1 MLTFKLT
8 QDSKPFVK
16 DGKGEQIVDF
26 IEKDVIASTEG
37 YNPIVIDY
45 FIVGAD
51 DEMRIDVIAQK
62 MYGYLD
68 NVEAILKF
76 NEISNPFAIQE
87 GDFLYT
93 FDVPSMIRNLR
104 PGNAVKNNR
113 EDIRDQYIT
122 PEKKSNV
129 DPALRDFDKRNTPR
143 KASPA
148 KGNQP
153 ALPPNYAAFGDTEL
167 QIRNGKIVFGP
178 NVTKID
184 EDCDK
189 PLSKSEFI
197 SRLIKNRLNNK

>member
-1 MLTFKLT
+1 MLTFRLT

-16 DGKGEQIVDF
+16 DGNGEEIVDF
-26 IEKDVIASTEG
+26 IQKDVVVSTEG
-37 YNPIVIDY
+37 YAPTVIDY

-51 DEMRIDVIAQK
+51 DEMRIDVITQK

-68 NVEAILKF
+68 NVEAVLKF
-76 NEISNPFAIQE
+76 NEITNPFAIEE

-104 PGNAVKNNR
+104 PGNSVNNER

-143 KASPA
+143 K
-148 KGNQP
+148 GNQV

-167 QIRNGKIVFGP
+167 QVRNGKIVFGP

>member
-1 MLTFKLT
+1 
-8 QDSKPFVK
+8 
-16 DGKGEQIVDF
+16 
-26 IEKDVIASTEG
+26 
-37 YNPIVIDY
+37 
-45 FIVGAD
+45 
-51 DEMRIDVIAQK
+51 
-62 MYGYLD
+62 
-68 NVEAILKF
+68 
-76 NEISNPFAIQE
+76 
-87 GDFLYT
+87 
-93 FDVPSMIRNLR
+93 MIRNLR
-104 PGNAVKNNR
+104 PGNSVENTR

-148 KGNQP
+148 NGNQP

-197 SRLIKNRLNNK
+197 SRLIKNRLNNR

>member
-16 DGKGEQIVDF
+16 DGNGEEIVDF
-26 IEKDVIASTEG
+26 IKKDVIASTEG
-37 YNPIVIDY
+37 VNPIVIDY

-51 DEMRIDVIAQK
+51 DEMRIDVITQK

-68 NVEAILKF
+68 NLEAVLKF

-104 PGNAVKNNR
+104 PGNSVENTR

-148 KGNQP
+148 NGNQP

-197 SRLIKNRLNNK
+197 SRLIKNRLNNR

>member
-1 MLTFKLT
+1 MLTFRLT

-16 DGKGEQIVDF
+16 DGNGEEIVDF
-26 IEKDVIASTEG
+26 IQKDVVVSTEG
-37 YNPIVIDY
+37 YNPTVIDY

-51 DEMRIDVIAQK
+51 DEMRIDVITQK

-68 NVEAILKF
+68 NVEAVLKF
-76 NEISNPFAIQE
+76 NEITNPFAIEE

-104 PGNAVKNNR
+104 PGNSVNNER

-129 DPALRDFDKRNTPR
+129 DPALRDFDKRKTPR
-143 KASPA
+143 K
-148 KGNQP
+148 GNQV

-167 QIRNGKIVFGP
+167 QVRNGKIVFGP

>member
-16 DGKGEQIVDF
+16 DGNGDEIVDF
-26 IEKDVIASTEG
+26 IKKDVIASTEG
-37 YNPIVIDY
+37 VNPIVIDY

-51 DEMRIDVIAQK
+51 DEMRIDVITQK

-68 NVEAILKF
+68 NLEAVLKF

-104 PGNAVKNNR
+104 PGNSVENTR

-148 KGNQP
+148 NGNQP

-184 EDCDK
+184 ETIDNGT
-189 PLSKSEFI
+189 
-197 SRLIKNRLNNK
+197 R

>member
-16 DGKGEQIVDF
+16 DGNGEEIVDF
-26 IEKDVIASTEG
+26 IQKDVVVSTEG
-37 YNPIVIDY
+37 YAPTVIDY

-51 DEMRIDVIAQK
+51 DEMRIDVITQK

-68 NVEAILKF
+68 NVEAVLKF
-76 NEISNPFAIQE
+76 NEITNPFAIEE

-104 PGNAVKNNR
+104 PGNSVNNER

-143 KASPA
+143 K
-148 KGNQP
+148 GNQV

-167 QIRNGKIVFGP
+167 QVRNGKIVFGP